1 MSRHTSVTGVALC
14 LLAIAAAAPCTWGN
28 EAPAKRC
35 IAVELYLV
43 GNAAQQQADL
53 AFVRKVLEPRGG
65 IRLRQYLVPLDAK
78 AKQRYRSLCEHFK
91 LPAAEKHALMF
102 ACNQVASVTAHDA
115 AVQGACQAVFD
126 YELYVRTGC
135 PRCEQA
141 LPWVRTLVA
150 QTPALQL
157 VVYDVAMDPAAVAR
171 LARHAEEHQTR
182 ATSFP
187 SSVVCDRVVVGWESE
202 QTTGERI
209 RKLLAPWTVGCAEAE
224 KSKATKP
231 EPAASDASQRQTGPQ
246 LRMVSLAES
255 VDASAAAEPLAADE
269 VGGEL
274 PLPGADEALPID
286 APEEDS
292 IDLPWFGTVRVSQV
306 GLPLFTLSVGLIDG
320 FNPCAMWV
328 LLFLLSVLVNLKD
341 RRRMLAV
348 AGTFV
353 VISGLAYFAFMTAW
367 LNLLSWV
374 GLLRWVQVVLA
385 CLAIFVGSV
394 HVKDFFALHRGLT
407 LSIPESAKP
416 GIYARV
422 RGIVKAET
430 MWAALAGAI
439 VLAVLVNFVELLCT
453 AGLPALY
460 SQILTMQQLPRWQEY
475 LYLGLY
481 ILAYMFDD
489 TLMVLG
495 VVATLGHPKMQE
507 VHGRWLKLLSGLVI
521 LALGLVMLLR
531 PEWLT

>member
-1 MSRHTSVTGVALC
+1 
-14 LLAIAAAAPCTWGN
+14 
-28 EAPAKRC
+28 
-35 IAVELYLV
+35 
-43 GNAAQQQADL
+43 
-53 AFVRKVLEPRGG
+53 
-65 IRLRQYLVPLDAK
+65 
-78 AKQRYRSLCEHFK
+78 
-91 LPAAEKHALMF
+91 
-102 ACNQVASVTAHDA
+102 
-115 AVQGACQAVFD
+115 
-126 YELYVRTGC
+126 
-135 PRCEQA
+135 
-141 LPWVRTLVA
+141 
-150 QTPALQL
+150 
-157 VVYDVAMDPAAVAR
+157 
-171 LARHAEEHQTR
+171 
-182 ATSFP
+182 
-187 SSVVCDRVVVGWESE
+187 VVCDRVIVGWESE

-209 RKLLAPWTVGCAEAE
+209 RKLLAPWTVDCAEADKPKAN
-224 KSKATKP
+224 KS
-231 EPAASDASQRQTGPQ
+231 EPAASDASQRHFG
-246 LRMVSLAES
+246 LRFRMVSLLES
-255 VDASAAAEPLAADE
+255 VDASLAAEPLAAEE

-274 PLPGADEALPID
+274 PLPGSEETLPID
-286 APEEDS
+286 PGEEDA
-292 IDLPWFGTVRVSQV
+292 IELPWFGTVSVSQL

-328 LLFLLSVLVNLKD
+328 LLFLLSVLVNLKN
-341 RRRMLAV
+341 RMRMLVV

-353 VISGLAYFAFMTAW
+353 VISGLAYFAFMAAW
-367 LNLLSWV
+367 LNLLSWI
-374 GLLRWVQVVLA
+374 GLLRWVQVTLA

-422 RGIVKAET
+422 RGIVNAET
-430 MWAALAGAI
+430 MWAALVGAI

-460 SQILTMQQLPRWQEY
+460 SQILTMQQLPPWQEY

-521 LALGLVMLLR
+521 LALGLVMLFR
-531 PEWLT
+531 PEWLG